1 MAAEAAVETGDL
13 ATALNYV
20 NQVRNRAANTSV
32 VQAVDGSG
40 PAANYQVGLYTSF
53 PDAGFARDAV
63 RFERRVELGMEGHRL
78 FDLRRWG
85 VSQSVLT
92 EYVASETRTITN
104 FGPKVNAYQS
114 QFDLLPIPLT
124 SIDLS
129 NGVLQ
134 QNPGY

>member
-1 MAAEAAVETGDL
+1 M
-13 ATALNYV
+13 NYV
-20 NQVRNRAANTSV
+20 NQVRARAAASSV
-32 VQAVDGSG
+32 VQAIDGSG
-40 PAANYQVGLYTSF
+40 PAANYQIGTYAAF

-85 VSQSVLT
+85 IT
-92 EYVASETRTITN
+92 EQTLAEYYANETRTIGN
-104 FGPKVNAYQS
+104 FGPKVNAYQAR
-114 QFDLLPIPLT
+114 QDLLPIPLT

-129 NGVLQ
+129 NGILQ